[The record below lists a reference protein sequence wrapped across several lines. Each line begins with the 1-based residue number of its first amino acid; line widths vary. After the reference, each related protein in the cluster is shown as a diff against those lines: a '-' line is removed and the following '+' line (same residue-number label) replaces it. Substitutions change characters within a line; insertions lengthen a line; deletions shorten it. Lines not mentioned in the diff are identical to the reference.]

1 MSKQRGIANE
11 VLVSSRVQG
20 ECKKRERWWKKIY
33 KKKKKYD
40 EKRKKSEEIIIYI
53 IKLPGSL
60 ASIEMKASYIMEL

>member
-1 MSKQRGIANE
+1 MKE
-11 VLVSSRVQG
+11 
-20 ECKKRERWWKKIY
+20 KIY